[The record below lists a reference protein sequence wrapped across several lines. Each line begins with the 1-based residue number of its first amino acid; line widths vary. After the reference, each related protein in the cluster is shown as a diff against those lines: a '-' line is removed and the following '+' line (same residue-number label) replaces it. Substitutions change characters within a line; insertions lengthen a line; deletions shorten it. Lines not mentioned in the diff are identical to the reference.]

1 MAERIIVAT
10 GARSGERWLPGVT
23 ALCATDGGSVH
34 PFVVRW
40 YGTGH
45 TGTGRVVSG
54 SGTYC
59 MTLEEAFA
67 ELQAATLREQELGG
81 TGRVLLPRLEDDGVV
96 TLYDPLELHGF
107 GVSGLEGE
115 QLEVRVSEPYRAVC
129 GRIGHCD
136 GCPSA
141 TDCSFVHE

>member
-1 MAERIIVAT
+1 
-10 GARSGERWLPGVT
+10 
-23 ALCATDGGSVH
+23 
-34 PFVVRW
+34 
-40 YGTGH
+40 
-45 TGTGRVVSG
+45 
-54 SGTYC
+54 

-115 QLEVRVSEPYRAVC
+115 QLEVRLSEPQTGGCRFRCYGEECSSPHGNRCIDRDDSGVC
-129 GRIGHCD
+129 IWK
-136 GCPSA
+136 A
-141 TDCSFVHE
+141 